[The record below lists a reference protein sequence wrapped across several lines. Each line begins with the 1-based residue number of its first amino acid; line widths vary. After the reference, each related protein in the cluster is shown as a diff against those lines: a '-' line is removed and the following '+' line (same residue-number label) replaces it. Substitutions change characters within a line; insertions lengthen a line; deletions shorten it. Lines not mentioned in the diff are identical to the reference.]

1 MKTGKKSV
9 ATNKKAF
16 HDYFVEE
23 QIEAGIELFGT
34 EIKSIRSGGVN
45 LKDSWCEVIDGEI
58 FVNGMHIAP
67 YEKGNIFNRDSYRQR
82 KLLMHKREIMRLF
95 GLVKQQGLT
104 LVPIELYFKGSR
116 AKLAVGVC
124 KGKKL
129 YDKRASL
136 AEKAVKRDNERYF
149 KEQNM

>member
-1 MKTGKKSV
+1 MKTGKKV
-9 ATNKKAF
+9 IATNKKAF

-34 EIKSIRSGGVN
+34 EIKSIRNGGVN
-45 LKDSWCEVIDGEI
+45 LKDSWCEIKDGEI

-67 YEKGNIFNRDSYRQR
+67 YEKGNIFNRDSYRRR

-95 GLVKQQGLT
+95 GLVRQQGLT
-104 LVPIELYFKGSR
+104 LAPLELYFKGSR
-116 AKLAVGVC
+116 AKLLVGVC

-129 YDKRASL
+129 YDKRADL
-136 AEKAVKRDNERYF
+136 AAKAVKRDNERYF